1 MLSAKENER
10 LTRVGRGTPMGEF
23 LRRFWL
29 PALLSDE
36 LPQNDGDPIR
46 TRTLGEDLVAFRDS
60 NGQVGIVDAFCPHRR
75 GPMYFGRNEEC
86 GLRCVYHG
94 WKFDTTGQCIDQPSE
109 PAESDFKDRLRIKA
123 YPTYEVGGMIW
134 VYMGP
139 PEHRPE
145 RPPDMP
151 FTLVP
156 EAERRTGIKFLV
168 EANWLQCLEGELDT
182 AHVSFLHQTFGD
194 DGTGIQNLVRNDGYT
209 NDRHPRLFALDTDY
223 GFVYGGRRAQRKG
236 NYYWRVTQFLMP
248 MTALIPSASG
258 YAGGA
263 TIWMPI
269 DDNHCWRYLVGGSRP
284 VREWNSPEP
293 PARSTRAVLPTEPG
307 TFRFPDGVE
316 IDTRLAKFRRANRYG
331 LDREKQRTLSFT
343 GIPFIPTQDQAMTEG
358 MGYVCDRTEEHLGS
372 SDVAIIHMRRTML
385 RMLDNFE
392 KGTEPYAATH
402 PDIYRVQPLDVESD
416 NAELPDVLTEYREDA
431 LIPA

>member
-1 MLSAKENER
+1 MLSAKENEL
-10 LTRVGRGTPMGEF
+10 LTRVGPGTPMGDF

-36 LPQNDGDPIR
+36 LPEADGDPIR
-46 TRTLGEDLVAFRDS
+46 TRTLGEDLVAFRDT
-60 NGQVGIVDAFCPHRR
+60 NGNVGIVDAYCPHRR
-75 GPMYFGRNEEC
+75 APLFFGRNEEC

-94 WKFDTTGQCIDQPSE
+94 WKFSADGTCTDMPSE
-109 PAESDFKDRLRIKA
+109 PPESDFKDRLRIKA
-123 YPTYEVGGMIW
+123 YPTYEVGGLIW

-139 PEHRPE
+139 PDKQPA
-145 RPPDMP
+145 RPPEMP

-156 EAERRTGIKFLV
+156 EEERRGLKFLV

-194 DGTGIQNLVRNDGYT
+194 DGTGIQNLVRTDGYN

-248 MTALIPSASG
+248 FTALIPSASG
-258 YAGGA
+258 YTGGA

-269 DDNHCWRYLVGGSRP
+269 DDNHCWRYLVGGSR
-284 VREWNSPEP
+284 VAGGTSNGSAAP
-293 PARSTRAVLPTEPG
+293 PPRPLLPTEYG

-316 IDTRLAKFRRANRYG
+316 IDTFLPVYRRANRYG
-331 LDREKQRTLSFT
+331 LDRQVQRKVSFS
-343 GIPFIPTQDQAMTEG
+343 GMPFIPTQDQAMTEG
-358 MGYVCDRTEEHLGS
+358 MGYISDRTQEHLGTT
-372 SDVAIIHMRRTML
+372 DVAVIHMRRL
-385 RMLDNFE
+385 MLDLVRGLEQGKDPF
-392 KGTEPYAATH
+392 AATH
-402 PDIYRVQPLDVESD
+402 PELYRVRPLDVVSR
-416 NAELPDVLTEYREDA
+416 NAELPALLEEYREQT
-431 LIPA
+431 LLPV